1 MAKKSQKDRKDI
13 SNIIDFFRDKKVQFI
28 CGVVLFFIMVYI
40 SLALVSFVYTGK
52 NDQSVLAEYKAK
64 KIEYNHLR
72 SQRPLSDEDKD
83 NLRLIRRELQEIQK
97 KAENA
102 EISERAVDLRGILD
116 AIGLVSQGLTTG
128 QALEMCVT
136 GKTFDRYEQQL
147 IRDTVAARIPQD
159 IKSAEMF
166 ES

>member
-1 MAKKSQKDRKDI
+1 M
-13 SNIIDFFRDKKVQFI
+13 RDQ
-28 CGVVLFFIMVYI
+28 
-40 SLALVSFVYTGK
+40 
-52 NDQSVLAEYKAK
+52 
-64 KIEYNHLR
+64 
-72 SQRPLSDEDKD
+72 
-83 NLRLIRRELQEIQK
+83 LIRLFYELQK

-159 IKSAEMF
+159 IKSAEIF

>member
-1 MAKKSQKDRKDI
+1 MAKKSQKERKDI

-64 KIEYNHLR
+64 KIEYNHR
-72 SQRPLSDEDKD
+72 KSQRPLSDEDKD

-97 KAENA
+97 KAEN
-102 EISERAVDLRGILD
+102 
-116 AIGLVSQGLTTG
+116 
-128 QALEMCVT
+128 VT
-136 GKTFDRYEQQL
+136 GYRGAFVSENLLRSTASIRYQTH
-147 IRDTVAARIPQD
+147 IGM
-159 IKSAEMF
+159 EMVLTLCF
-166 ES
+166 RCCLGIVVVGFCCR